1 MKKLLVLA
9 VLLGGCAEEPTVMP
23 YHIKPYSEVKKE
35 REDRDAEY
43 KDYRDSTTPEQRI
56 TDMGWERCRR
66 MYSNDL
72 NYSYDEAC
80 VAATRIWGH
89 PTGRMPWDYM
99 DHYHGN

>member
-1 MKKLLVLA
+1 MKKLLALA
-9 VLLGGCAEEPTVMP
+9 VLLGGCAEEPSPYPMP
-23 YHIKPYSEVKKE
+23 NYEARQE
-35 REDRDAEY
+35 RMERDQQY
-43 KDYRDSTTPEQRI
+43 NDYRDSTTPEQRI

-80 VAATRIWGH
+80 VAATRIWGN